1 VFGLAAGGRWVDGS
15 FEAWLAGRV
24 GTTKRPEV
32 VAVAVVCTDAAWE
45 IDNVDAAGTIA
56 EDNGV
61 AEEEEE
67 EEEHSTAAG
76 GDRSGTRNEVRANS
90 DSRLAFEVGAKVPRA
105 AYGEVPSGS

>member
-1 VFGLAAGGRWVDGS
+1 LAAGGKWVDGS

-45 IDNVDAAGTIA
+45 IDNAGAAGTIA

-61 AEEEEE
+61 AGE

-76 GDRSGTRNEVRANS
+76 DGRSGTHSEVRANS